1 MNREN
6 DQIRALRESYER
18 AFLSEEEIHP
28 DPLQQFKL
36 WFNAAMESQIFE
48 VNAMT
53 LATVSPEGQPSA
65 RTVLL
70 KEIVEE
76 GMIFY
81 SNYESKKGQSIDK
94 NDKVALLF
102 FWKELEQQVRIEG
115 TVEKIDENHSLS
127 YFHTR
132 PKGSQ
137 IGAWASPQSQKVTRS
152 DLEKRVVQVE
162 NDYSDKEQLPLP
174 PFWGGYLVRPNYYE
188 FWQGRKNRLHDRI
201 VYEHAAGS
209 WSRYRIAP

>member
-53 LATVSPEGQPSA
+53 LATVNPEGQPSA

-115 TVEKIDENHSLS
+115 TVEKIDHNHSLS

-152 DLEKRVVQVE
+152 DLEKRAAQVE

-201 VYEHAAGS
+201 VYEDAAGS